1 MSCYTPG
8 VRLCVR
14 NILGKIVTDA
24 NLTIYSVLFPSLLSH
39 TYYSSLSLLRMH
51 KLHSPIFYPPPL
63 VLQMHNFLFFFQNLL
78 SPTVTLIHPS
88 FSCFSSTLLQI
99 HKLHFSI
106 SLLLIFV
113 VVSCSRILSPLSNKR
128 KQEVRQLNICLL
140 AMLLAFSSKQSTEHV
155 LASFVASYVCSSS
168 AHTRLTDQGKNN
180 RV

>member
-1 MSCYTPG
+1 MHILQCTQFCSLPSSATPITPPSHCYGCTNYTPPSFIHLSYCYG
-8 VRLCVR
+8 CTTFFISSR
-14 NILGKIVTDA
+14 I
-24 NLTIYSVLFPSLLSH
+24 SSSLLLW
-39 TYYSSLSLLRMH
+39 T
-51 KLHSPIFYPPPL
+51 IT
-63 VLQMHNFLFFFQNLL
+63 LF
-78 SPTVTLIHPS
+78 HPS
-88 FSCFSSTLLQI
+88 FSCFSSTLLQM